1 MTAAER
7 PARKFPLALGR
18 IAGAANG
25 KAADGAALDGR
36 AVLRPQHH
44 AAHAHADAGRRR
56 APVGLGLDSA
66 DVRMRMVARLRAEG
80 VAHAR
85 VLGAFAAVPRHLFVD
100 AALATQAYEDT
111 SLPIGHGQTISKPS
125 VVARMLELLLD
136 GAAARER
143 GDLGAVLEIGT
154 GCGYQAA
161 LLAEAGRRV
170 VSVERIQPLHDKAR
184 ALLAPMRGAKIRL
197 VLGDG
202 TLGHAPGAPY
212 DSIIAAAGGESI
224 PAAWLEQL
232 AVGGRIVAPVHQ
244 PGRGQV
250 LVVVDRRVDGYT
262 HGAHEAVKFVPLKSG
277 LAR

>member
-7 PARKFPLALGR
+7 PERKFPLVLGR
-18 IAGAANG
+18 IPGAANDRSP
-25 KAADGAALDGR
+25 DGAARDGR

-44 AAHAHADAGRRR
+44 VAHAHADAGRRG
-56 APVGLGLDSA
+56 APIGLGLDSA
-66 DVRMRMVARLRAEG
+66 DVRMRMVGRLRAEG

>member
-1 MTAAER
+1 MAPLSTAV
-7 PARKFPLALGR
+7 PCCGR
-18 IAGAANG
+18 STTSRMPTPTP
-25 KAADGAALDGR
+25 DGAARRSVSASTRPTCACAWSRDCAPR
-36 AVLRPQHH
+36 ASPS
-44 AAHAHADAGRRR
+44 R
-56 APVGLGLDSA
+56 ACSA
-66 DVRMRMVARLRAEG
+66 
-80 VAHAR
+80 
-85 VLGAFAAVPRHLFVD
+85 AFAAVPRHLFVD

-202 TLGHAPGAPY
+202 TVGHAPGAPY
-212 DSIIAAAGGESI
+212 DSIIAAAGAGSI

-232 AVGGRIVAPVHQ
+232 AVGGRLVAPVHQ

-250 LVVVDRRVDGYT
+250 LVVVDRRVDGYS
-262 HGAHEAVKFVPLKSG
+262 HGTARGGEVRPLKIG
-277 LAR
+277 TRPLNKIDPTQCP